1 MKVFLNYLFMTHIT
15 VWNRDPLERLITIIE
30 EIKLPDG
37 KTLPTDITDSLDK
50 WFEENRINYTISTY
64 HVNDYCKICYLIKM
78 ANINNFEMIEPP
90 KPEFDTKHYIKK
102 EFQIISIRKSFIKF
116 LIHGEIIYK

>member
-1 MKVFLNYLFMTHIT
+1 MKVFLNYLFIFILQFGIET
-15 VWNRDPLERLITIIE
+15 VRKINNKIIE

-78 ANINNFEMIEPP
+78 I
-90 KPEFDTKHYIKK
+90 KHK
-102 EFQIISIRKSFIKF
+102 
-116 LIHGEIIYK
+116 